1 MLGLACR
8 VFQVYTAYFLQQN
21 RLDKPPWVGI
31 GTGGRTATEEVT
43 MVEEKRPARYVQSPS
58 YRVHVHAIDATS
70 SSANRFFLGRGLG
83 GVHLPR
89 PAGDELLEAL
99 PGRLRRPPLA
109 VDLDAV
115 HLVGLDEA
123 PII

>member
-1 MLGLACR
+1 MS
-8 VFQVYTAYFLQQN
+8 V
-21 RLDKPPWVGI
+21 
-31 GTGGRTATEEVT
+31 GTGRIATEEVT

-70 SSANRFFLGRGLG
+70 SANRFFLGRGLG
-83 GVHLPR
+83 GVHLSR
-89 PAGDELLEAL
+89 SAGDELLEPL
-99 PGRLRRPPLA
+99 PGRLGRPPLA

-115 HLVGLDEA
+115 DLVGLDEA

>member
-1 MLGLACR
+1 
-8 VFQVYTAYFLQQN
+8 
-21 RLDKPPWVGI
+21 
-31 GTGGRTATEEVT
+31 

-89 PAGDELLEAL
+89 STRHQLLEPL

-115 HLVGLDEA
+115 DLVGLDEA

>member
-1 MLGLACR
+1 MLACLR
-8 VFQVYTAYFLQQN
+8 S
-21 RLDKPPWVGI
+21 G
-31 GTGGRTATEEVT
+31 
-43 MVEEKRPARYVQSPS
+43 YVLSTRRSCAPPS

-70 SSANRFFLGRGLG
+70 SANRFFLGLGLG
-83 GVHLPR
+83 GVHLSR
-89 PAGDELLEAL
+89 PAGDELLEPL

-115 HLVGLDEA
+115 DLVGLDEA